1 MDEQGARRRPGQAP
15 WLRHSGRLRRVPDD
29 DQLPGLQADYDA
41 MRAAA
46 IIADDAPGF
55 DVLVDRIRIL
65 EASANGSG

>member
-1 MDEQGARRRPGQAP
+1 
-15 WLRHSGRLRRVPDD
+15 
-29 DQLPGLQADYDA
+29 